1 LKLVQVDTNS
11 RAQVRQFLRLP
22 FDLYRDVPQWVPPL
36 AADARRMLDR
46 RRHPFYRNSD
56 AAFFLAV
63 DDGRAVGRLAVL
75 DNAHYNAFNSERTA
89 FFYLFECVDDVGTSA
104 ALFDAAIVWARTR
117 GLDRL
122 IGPRGFS
129 VFDGL
134 GLLIR
139 GFEHRPAFG
148 LPYNLPYYPPFVEAA
163 GFTGAEDIVSGYLT
177 ADMAFPERIHG
188 VAELVQR
195 RRGLRIASFQSR
207 RELRAIVPSLKN
219 LYNGALGAGDGGAPL
234 TDEDV
239 KGIAEQMMWFADPR
253 LIKIVMKG
261 DEPVGFLFAYPD
273 VSAAL
278 QRTGG
283 RLFPTGWF
291 HLWRELKRTRWINVN
306 GAGIIEQYRGL
317 GGTAILFS
325 EMHKSVVE
333 GGYLYA
339 DLVQI
344 GVENDRM
351 QRELQGLG
359 IDFYKTHRVYQRPL

>member
-1 LKLVQVDTNS
+1 
-11 RAQVRQFLRLP
+11 
-22 FDLYRDVPQWVPPL
+22 
-36 AADARRMLDR
+36 MLDR

-75 DNAHYNAFNSERTA
+75 DNTEYNAFNSERTA
-89 FFYLFECVDDVGTSA
+89 FFYLFECVDDMGTAS
-104 ALFDAAIVWARTR
+104 ALFDAAIAWARAR
-117 GLDRL
+117 GLNRL
-122 IGPRGFS
+122 IGPCGFS

-134 GLLIR
+134 GLLVR

-148 LPYNLPYYPPFVEAA
+148 LPYNLPYYPALVEAVGFA
-163 GFTGAEDIVSGYLT
+163 GTEDIVSGYLT
-177 ADMAFPERIHG
+177 AEMLFPGRIHQL
-188 VAELVQR
+188 AELVQE
-195 RRGLRIASFQSR
+195 RRGLRIVSFRNR
-207 RELRAIVPSLKN
+207 RDLRAIIPMLKE
-219 LYNGALGAGDGGAPL
+219 LYNGALGSGGGGVPL
-234 TDEDV
+234 TDDDV
-239 KGIAEQMMWFADPR
+239 KGIADQMLWFANPH
-253 LIKIVMKG
+253 LIKIVLKG
-261 DEPVGFLFAYPD
+261 DQPVGFLFAYPD

-283 RLFPTGWF
+283 QVFPTGWF
-291 HLWRELKRTRWINVN
+291 HLWRELKRTRWVNVN
-306 GAGIIEQYRGL
+306 GAGIVEQYRGL

-325 EMHKSVVE
+325 EMHKSVGE

-359 IDFYKTHRVYQRPL
+359 IDFYKTHRVYRRSL

>member
-1 LKLVQVDTNS
+1 MELVQVDTNN
-11 RAQVRQFLRLP
+11 RTQVRQFLRLP

-36 AADARRMLDR
+36 APDAQRMLDR
-46 RRHPFYRNSD
+46 RRHPFYRQSD

-75 DNAHYNAFNSERTA
+75 DNADYNAFNHERTA
-89 FFYLFECVDDVGTSA
+89 FFCLFECVDEAGIAA
-104 ALFDAAIVWARTR
+104 ALFDAAISWARTR
-117 GLDRL
+117 GLHRL

-134 GLLIR
+134 GLLVR

-148 LPYNLPYYPPFVEAA
+148 LPYNLPYYPDLAEAVGFV
-163 GFTGAEDIVSGYLT
+163 GTEDIVSGYLAAET
-177 ADMAFPERIHG
+177 AFPERIHRLS
-188 VAELVQR
+188 ELVQQ
-195 RRGLRIASFQSR
+195 RRGLHIARCRNR
-207 RELRAIVPSLKN
+207 RDLRAIIPKLKD
-219 LYNGALGAGDGGAPL
+219 LYNGALGSGSGGVPL
-234 TDEDV
+234 TAEEV
-239 KGIAEQMMWFADPR
+239 KGIADQMLWFADPR

-278 QRTGG
+278 QRSQGK
-283 RLFPTGWF
+283 LFPTGWF

-306 GAGIIEQYRGL
+306 GAGIVEQYRGL

-344 GVENDRM
+344 GLENDKM

-359 IDFYKTHRVYQRPL
+359 IDFYKTHRMYQRLL